1 MITVNG
7 EPRAW
12 HQGMTVS
19 DMLQACN
26 YRFPLLIITVGEEL
40 IARKDYDTAIIPDG
54 ADVKAVHLM
63 SGG

>member
-7 EPRAW
+7 EPLAW
-12 HQGMTVS
+12 HEGMTVS

-26 YRFPLLIITVGEEL
+26 YCFPLLIVTVGEEL
-40 IARKDYDTAIIPDG
+40 IARKDYNTAIIPDG
-54 ADVKAVHLM
+54 TNVKAVHLM